1 MKSLYFQ
8 AKFQTIIVL
17 HINGGFKVSERRD
30 KSNKKFML
38 LSAIG
43 IFMVVDSHTFT
54 AFNILGDFLPY
65 NSFFMPMFVFISG
78 YFNKVNNSTNL
89 WTYFVKKVKTLLVP
103 YVGLTLTVFTLQQLV
118 AYIKLG
124 NEMSPLPAGYLTFVL
139 KRIITVGSFAA
150 IAEPM
155 WFVIALFAT
164 LMIYAVLKKF
174 LYKIWNSYIIF
185 VIFCGLQIF
194 VVYLAKTADME
205 ALEYLLVPFKCLFFF
220 PFIEMGIIYRD
231 HLEKRHTA
239 MSGGSK
245 IILMFILLAINT
257 VRTIYMPTAYD
268 IAVDRINELAGFTS
282 PYYITPLISAVV
294 GILFWLTFADLVGKQ
309 VYESKFVNFMSC
321 NTFWIMGLHIIF
333 FNILNCILMG
343 INSIVELPYFDVE
356 AFKGSEWYYWGISG
370 NIKILYVLA
379 GVLGPLGLKWIY
391 DRLCAL
397 VNDRIEKAGSAQKV
411 KTLKLISKTAFVLI
425 FALIV
430 GLVVILT
437 KPKTDDLEFAY
448 DDYYDEQDYTD
459 PDGVN
464 GDAEQDFPGTY
475 DDGQDLPDTN
485 DGTDNNDQT
494 DTVTNPKDV
503 SPVYAY
509 IDVVYKYMGTNVDY
523 MTDQYMINGNGT
535 YTVTINR
542 SDNSET
548 RQAFDGLS
556 YMGIRLLDDDT
567 ADVDIRNVTITD
579 VKVICDGVQLK
590 VDDTGSTPYEDGV
603 IYDFFDSYDPN
614 GNNESVYDFS
624 SKNTIEISFTVN
636 GAKIK

>member
-1 MKSLYFQ
+1 M
-8 AKFQTIIVL
+8 
-17 HINGGFKVSERRD
+17 NGGLDVSEKRD

-43 IFMVVDSHTFT
+43 IFMVVDHHTFT

-78 YFNKVNNSTNL
+78 YFNKVNGSTNL

-103 YVGLTLTVFTLQQLV
+103 YTGLSLTVFALQQLIN
-118 AYIKLG
+118 YIKLG
-124 NEMSPLPAGYLTFVL
+124 NEMTPLPSGYLKFVL
-139 KRIITVGSFAA
+139 NRIITVGSFGP
-150 IAEPM
+150 IVEPM

-174 LYKIWNSYIIF
+174 LCKIWNSYIMF
-185 VIFCGLQIF
+185 VLFCGLQIF

-231 HLEKRHTA
+231 HLEKRHSA

-245 IILMFILLAINT
+245 IIMMFILLAINT
-257 VRTIYMPTAYD
+257 IRTTYMPMAYD
-268 IAVDRINELAGFTS
+268 IAIDSIDNLSGFTS
-282 PYYITPLISAVV
+282 PYYITPLISAVI
-294 GILFWLTFADLVGKQ
+294 GILFWMTFADLVGKQ
-309 VYESKFVNFMSC
+309 VYESSFVNFMSC
-321 NTFWIMGLHIIF
+321 NTFWIMGLHIVF
-333 FNILNCILMG
+333 YNILNLILMG
-343 INSIVELPYFDVE
+343 INSIAELPYFDVE
-356 AFKGSEWYYWGISG
+356 AFKSTEWYFWGISG
-370 NIKILYVLA
+370 NIKILYVLV

-391 DRLCAL
+391 DRVCAF
-397 VNDRIEKAGSAQKV
+397 VNGRIEKAGSEQKV
-411 KTLKLISKTAFVLI
+411 KTLKLVSKVAFVLVS
-425 FALIV
+425 A
-430 GLVVILT
+430 LVVSLVVLLT
-437 KPKTDDLEFAY
+437 GPNTDENDPDYSELIYDETDDEPYSEA
-448 DDYYDEQDYTD
+448 
-459 PDGVN
+459 
-464 GDAEQDFPGTY
+464 
-475 DDGQDLPDTN
+475 DGQDYIDRSGDVDSN
-485 DGTDNNDQT
+485 SQDIQDANSGTDNNGQANTGT
-494 DTVTNPKDV
+494 DSTPPKDIT
-503 SPVYAY
+503 PVYAY
-509 IDVVYKYMGTNVDY
+509 IDVVYNYMGTNTDY
-523 MTDQYMINGNGT
+523 LTDPYAINGNGT

-590 VDDTGSTPYEDGV
+590 VDDTGSTPYEEGV

>member
-1 MKSLYFQ
+1 M
-8 AKFQTIIVL
+8 
-17 HINGGFKVSERRD
+17 NGGLDVSEKRD

-43 IFMVVDSHTFT
+43 IFMVVDHHTFT

-78 YFNKVNNSTNL
+78 YFNKVNGSTNL

-103 YVGLTLTVFTLQQLV
+103 YTGLSLTVFALQQLIN
-118 AYIKLG
+118 YIKLG
-124 NEMSPLPAGYLTFVL
+124 NEMAPLPSGYLKFVL
-139 KRIITVGSFAA
+139 NRIITVGSFGP
-150 IAEPM
+150 IVEPM

-174 LYKIWNSYIIF
+174 LYKIWNSYIMF
-185 VIFCGLQIF
+185 VLFCGLQIF

-205 ALEYLLVPFKCLFFF
+205 SLEYLLVPFKCLFFF

-231 HLEKRHTA
+231 HLEKRHSA

-245 IILMFILLAINT
+245 IIMMFILLAINT
-257 VRTIYMPTAYD
+257 IRTTYMPMAYD
-268 IAVDRINELAGFTS
+268 IAIDSIDNLSGFTS
-282 PYYITPLISAVV
+282 PYYITPLISAMI
-294 GILFWLTFADLVGKQ
+294 GILFWMTFADLVGKQ
-309 VYESKFVNFMSC
+309 VYESRFVNFMSC
-321 NTFWIMGLHIIF
+321 NTFWIMGLHIVF
-333 FNILNCILMG
+333 YNILNLILMG
-343 INSIVELPYFDVE
+343 INSITELPYFDVE
-356 AFKGSEWYYWGISG
+356 AFKETEWYFWGISG
-370 NIKILYVLA
+370 NIKMLYVLV

-391 DRLCAL
+391 DRVCAF
-397 VNDRIEKAGSAQKV
+397 VNGRIEKAGSEQKV
-411 KTLKLISKTAFVLI
+411 KTLKLVSKVT
-425 FALIV
+425 FALV
-430 GLVVILT
+430 FALVVSLVVLLT
-437 KPKTDDLEFAY
+437 GPNTDENEPDYSELIYDETDDEPYSEA
-448 DDYYDEQDYTD
+448 
-459 PDGVN
+459 
-464 GDAEQDFPGTY
+464 
-475 DDGQDLPDTN
+475 DGQDYIDRSGDVDSN
-485 DGTDNNDQT
+485 SQDIQDANSGTDNNGQA
-494 DTVTNPKDV
+494 DTGKDSTPPKDIT
-503 SPVYAY
+503 PVYAY
-509 IDVVYKYMGTNVDY
+509 IDVVYNYMGTNTDY
-523 MTDQYMINGNGT
+523 LTNPYAINGNGT

>member
-1 MKSLYFQ
+1 M
-8 AKFQTIIVL
+8 
-17 HINGGFKVSERRD
+17 NGGLDVSEKRD

-43 IFMVVDSHTFT
+43 IFMVVDHHTFT

-78 YFNKVNNSTNL
+78 YFNKVNGSTNL

-103 YVGLTLTVFTLQQLV
+103 YTGLSLTVFALQQLIN
-118 AYIKLG
+118 YIKLG
-124 NEMSPLPAGYLTFVL
+124 NEMTPLPSGYLKFVL
-139 KRIITVGSFAA
+139 NRIITVGSFGP
-150 IAEPM
+150 IVEPM

-174 LYKIWNSYIIF
+174 LYKIWNSYIMF
-185 VIFCGLQIF
+185 VLFCGLQIF
-194 VVYLAKTADME
+194 VVYLAKTTDME

-231 HLEKRHTA
+231 HLEKRHSA

-245 IILMFILLAINT
+245 IIMMFILLAINT
-257 VRTIYMPTAYD
+257 IRTTYMPMAYD
-268 IAVDRINELAGFTS
+268 IAIDSIDNLSGFTS
-282 PYYITPLISAVV
+282 PYYITPLISAVI
-294 GILFWLTFADLVGKQ
+294 GILFWMTFADLVGKQ

-321 NTFWIMGLHIIF
+321 NTFWIMGLHIVF
-333 FNILNCILMG
+333 YNILNLILMG
-343 INSIVELPYFDVE
+343 INSIAELPYFDVE
-356 AFKGSEWYYWGISG
+356 AFKSTEWYFWGISG
-370 NIKILYVLA
+370 NIKILYVLV

-391 DRLCAL
+391 DRVCAF
-397 VNDRIEKAGSAQKV
+397 VNGRIEKAGSEQKV
-411 KTLKLISKTAFVLI
+411 KTLKLVSKVTFVLV
-425 FALIV
+425 FALV
-430 GLVVILT
+430 VSLVVLLT
-437 KPKTDDLEFAY
+437 GPNTDENEPDYSELIYDETDDEPYSEANG
-448 DDYYDEQDYTD
+448 QDYID
-459 PDGVN
+459 RS
-464 GDAEQDFPGTY
+464 GDVDSNNQDI
-475 DDGQDLPDTN
+475 QDAN
-485 DGTDNNDQT
+485 SGTDNNGQADTGT
-494 DTVTNPKDV
+494 DSTPPKDIT
-503 SPVYAY
+503 PVYAY
-509 IDVVYKYMGTNVDY
+509 IDVVYNYMGTNTDY
-523 MTDQYMINGNGT
+523 LTDPYAINGNGT

-590 VDDTGSTPYEDGV
+590 VDDTGSTPYEEGV

-624 SKNTIEISFTVN
+624 SKNTIEISFTIN

>member
-1 MKSLYFQ
+1 M
-8 AKFQTIIVL
+8 
-17 HINGGFKVSERRD
+17 NGGLDVSEKRD

-43 IFMVVDSHTFT
+43 IFMVVDHHTFT

-78 YFNKVNNSTNL
+78 YFNKVNGSTNL

-103 YVGLTLTVFTLQQLV
+103 YTGLSLTVFALQQLIN
-118 AYIKLG
+118 YIKLG
-124 NEMSPLPAGYLTFVL
+124 NEMAPLPSGYLKFVL
-139 KRIITVGSFAA
+139 NRIITVGSFAP
-150 IAEPM
+150 IVEPM
-155 WFVIALFAT
+155 WFVITLFVT

-174 LYKIWNSYIIF
+174 LYKIWNSYIMF
-185 VIFCGLQIF
+185 VLFCGLQIF

-231 HLEKRHTA
+231 HLEKRHSA

-245 IILMFILLAINT
+245 IIMMFILLAINT
-257 VRTIYMPTAYD
+257 IRTTYMPMAYD
-268 IAVDRINELAGFTS
+268 IAIDSIDNLSGFTS
-282 PYYITPLISAVV
+282 PYYITPLISAMI
-294 GILFWLTFADLVGKQ
+294 GILFWMTFANLVGKQ
-309 VYESKFVNFMSC
+309 VYESRFVNFMSC
-321 NTFWIMGLHIIF
+321 NTFWIMGLHITFYNIF
-333 FNILNCILMG
+333 NCILMG
-343 INSIVELPYFDVE
+343 INNIVEIPYFDVE
-356 AFKGSEWYYWGISG
+356 AFKETEWYFWGISG
-370 NIKILYVLA
+370 NIKMLYVLV

-391 DRLCAL
+391 DRVCAF
-397 VNDRIEKAGSAQKV
+397 VNGRIEQAGSEQKV
-411 KTLKLISKTAFVLI
+411 KTLKLVSKVAFVLV
-425 FALIV
+425 FALV
-430 GLVVILT
+430 VSLVVLLT
-437 KPKTDDLEFAY
+437 RPNTDENEPDYSELIYDETDDEPYSEA
-448 DDYYDEQDYTD
+448 
-459 PDGVN
+459 
-464 GDAEQDFPGTY
+464 
-475 DDGQDLPDTN
+475 DGQDYIDRSGDVDSNSQDIQDANSGTGNNGQADT
-485 DGTDNNDQT
+485 GTDST
-494 DTVTNPKDV
+494 PPKDIT
-503 SPVYAY
+503 PVYAY
-509 IDVVYKYMGTNVDY
+509 IDVVYNYMGTNTDY
-523 MTDQYMINGNGT
+523 LTDPYAINGNGT

-590 VDDTGSTPYEDGV
+590 VDDTGSTPYEEGV

>member
-1 MKSLYFQ
+1 M
-8 AKFQTIIVL
+8 
-17 HINGGFKVSERRD
+17 SEKRD

-43 IFMVVDSHTFT
+43 IFMVVDHHTFT

-78 YFNKVNNSTNL
+78 YFNKVNGSTNL

-103 YVGLTLTVFTLQQLV
+103 YTGLSLTVFALQQLIN
-118 AYIKLG
+118 YIKLG
-124 NEMSPLPAGYLTFVL
+124 NEMTPLPSGYLKFVL
-139 KRIITVGSFAA
+139 NRIITVGSFGP
-150 IAEPM
+150 IVEPM

-174 LYKIWNSYIIF
+174 LYKIWNSYIMF
-185 VIFCGLQIF
+185 VLFCGLQIF
-194 VVYLAKTADME
+194 VVYLAKTTDME

-231 HLEKRHTA
+231 HLEKRHSA

-245 IILMFILLAINT
+245 IIMMFILLAINT
-257 VRTIYMPTAYD
+257 IRTTYMPMAYD
-268 IAVDRINELAGFTS
+268 IAIDSIDNLSGFTS
-282 PYYITPLISAVV
+282 PYYITPLISAVI
-294 GILFWLTFADLVGKQ
+294 GILFWMTFADLVGKQ

-321 NTFWIMGLHIIF
+321 NTFWIMGLHIVF
-333 FNILNCILMG
+333 YNILNLILMG
-343 INSIVELPYFDVE
+343 INSIAELPYFDVE
-356 AFKGSEWYYWGISG
+356 AFKSTEWYFWGISG
-370 NIKILYVLA
+370 NIKILYVLV

-391 DRLCAL
+391 DRVCAF
-397 VNDRIEKAGSAQKV
+397 VNGRIEKAGSEQKV
-411 KTLKLISKTAFVLI
+411 KTLKLVSKVTFVLV
-425 FALIV
+425 FALV
-430 GLVVILT
+430 VSLVVLLT
-437 KPKTDDLEFAY
+437 GPNTDENEPDYSELIYDETDDEPYSEANG
-448 DDYYDEQDYTD
+448 QDYID
-459 PDGVN
+459 RS
-464 GDAEQDFPGTY
+464 GDVDSNNQDI
-475 DDGQDLPDTN
+475 QDAN
-485 DGTDNNDQT
+485 SGTDNNGQADTGT
-494 DTVTNPKDV
+494 DSTPPKDIT
-503 SPVYAY
+503 PVYAY
-509 IDVVYKYMGTNVDY
+509 IDVVYNYMGTNTDY
-523 MTDQYMINGNGT
+523 LTDPYAINGNGT

-590 VDDTGSTPYEDGV
+590 VDDTGSTPYEEGV

-624 SKNTIEISFTVN
+624 SKNTIEISFTIN